1 MITTRSIRPEEARWF
16 AALGDPGIH
25 DSLAEA
31 WNDGS
36 SRPDWTLVAE
46 DDGRPIARA
55 ALVAEPMGGGVTSLE
70 GVSAFLWVDFEHP
83 RHAEA
88 FHLLV
93 DGLAERL
100 EPHAPT
106 TLDRR
111 LNPEVFTDIDRYRP
125 LLEASGFELFQ
136 EKIGFAWTPDVRAPL
151 VPSGVRIT
159 SLADV
164 GRAAYRQVMAR
175 TTAGTLDRNDRYYIG
190 RCGPGPWAEEIMTA
204 LRERDETSWLLVYHG
219 EEPVG
224 FVAVGGFDD
233 ETWTIVHIG
242 VVPEHRG
249 HGHVSE
255 LLAAADRVGRER
267 GFASGLSDVDVEN
280 ASMVAAMRRAGHR
293 SDLRPWHVWHYR
305 REVR

>member
-1 MITTRSIRPEEARWF
+1 MIITRSIRPEEAEWF
-16 AALGDPGIH
+16 AALGEPGIH

-31 WNDGS
+31 WSDGS
-36 SRPDWTLVAE
+36 SRPDWTVVAE

-70 GVSAFLWVDFEHP
+70 GVAAFVWVDFEHP

-88 FHLLV
+88 FRLLV

-111 LNPEVFTDIDRYRP
+111 LNPEVHADIGRFRP

-136 EKIGFAWTPDVRAPL
+136 EKIGFVWTPDVRGPMAP
-151 VPSGVRIT
+151 SSVRIT
-159 SLADV
+159 SIGDV
-164 GRAAYRQVMAR
+164 GRDAYRRVMAR

-190 RCGPGPWAEEIMTA
+190 RCRPGPWAEEIMTA
-204 LRERDETSWLLVYHG
+204 LQEGDETSWLLVHHG
-219 EEPVG
+219 VEPVG
-224 FVAVGGFDD
+224 FVALGGFDHA
-233 ETWTIVHIG
+233 TWTIVHVG

-249 HGHVSE
+249 HGHVSH
-255 LLAAADRVGRER
+255 LLAAADRVARER
-267 GFASGLSDVDVEN
+267 GFASGLSDVDVKN
-280 ASMVAAMRRAGHR
+280 APMVAALIRAGHR

-305 REVR
+305 REVA